1 MFLLRGN
8 KMYAVLEEIENN
20 LATLVLDSKD
30 TPIVVPVTELP
41 HPYQRGDVF
50 VVEKREQ
57 QWVIV
62 SSDSDEK
69 QKRLTEN
76 KSKRERL
83 LKRSRMSKDDS

>member
-1 MFLLRGN
+1 
-8 KMYAVLEEIENN
+8 MYAVLEEIENN